1 MPQEIVGGLWNM
13 KNDKKADDNS
23 VWGAGL
29 FAGVFIALLL
39 IGIYS
44 LLGSTVAIICGV
56 ILLILEI
63 YGICKSDDFG
73 KEVLWITI
81 FFTFGAWAHLIAEGD
96 KGGDKTE
103 LNTNG
108 DVQEWRGSY
117 ETKLRT
123 QENGHAWNRA
133 SQEAKIKCAKALQ
146 RALKRDNPR
155 FSYMDYYR
163 MCDEFYN
170 TSDEKLLRRSI
181 AEVVAFCL
189 ELQYLQ

>member
-1 MPQEIVGGLWNM
+1 M
-13 KNDKKADDNS
+13 KNDKNIDDNS
-23 VWGAGL
+23 AWGAGA
-29 FAGVFIALLL
+29 FVGAFIALLL

-56 ILLILEI
+56 ILLMLEI
-63 YGICKSDDFG
+63 YGICKSGDFG

-81 FFTFGAWAHLIAEGD
+81 FCTFGAWAHIIAEGD
-96 KGGDKTE
+96 KEGDKTK

-117 ETKLRT
+117 GTKLRT
-123 QENGHAWNRA
+123 QENGHAWNKA
-133 SQEAKIKCAKALQ
+133 SQGAKIECAKALE

-163 MCDEFYN
+163 MCEEFYN
-170 TSDEKLLRRSI
+170 TSDEKLLRQSI